1 MRNEECVNYQSLS
14 HLNLINFFFSFSL
27 LNAFNPVKSL
37 RDNGAGARTRF
48 SQRLTR
54 QGRKLVNLSKQ
65 SAYKL
70 TQETTSTSSTRLRFF
85 LLICATLPSFSAL
98 ICVSIRSN
106 ATAINTTNHNIF
118 SCGACRNKAEKK
130 KPAKPV

>member
-85 LLICATLPSFSAL
+85 LLFNTFALLSSHLRYSAL
-98 ICVSIRSN
+98 FFCAHLCIDTLQCHCHK
-106 ATAINTTNHNIF
+106 HN
-118 SCGACRNKAEKK
+118 
-130 KPAKPV
+130 KPQHLLLLSM